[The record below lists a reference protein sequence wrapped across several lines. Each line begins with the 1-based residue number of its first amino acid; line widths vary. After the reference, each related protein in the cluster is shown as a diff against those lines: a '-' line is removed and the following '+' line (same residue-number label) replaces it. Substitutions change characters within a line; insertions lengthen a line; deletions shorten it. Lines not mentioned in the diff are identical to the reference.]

1 MAGPYQ
7 SDALAP
13 SLHPSVCP
21 NPVLLNGSASATPND
36 SDATSVVAS
45 SSCDSVGTSSV
56 GVQSVSCSAT
66 DNAGDPASASAG
78 YTVTYQFSDFA
89 SPLDGG
95 VLNVA
100 KPGQIIPLK
109 WLLTDANGAP
119 VTSLS
124 SVSVS
129 AVSLSCAVGTTQDQV
144 EGYATGASGLQNLG
158 DGYYQYNWK
167 TPKSY
172 AGSCKTL
179 RLDLE
184 EGSST
189 SPAYHTAAFKFT
201 K

>member
-1 MAGPYQ
+1 MGGVPRRAQSVFTQSTSTNGQAVSIPSDDVCDAAGNCVSLLAGPYQ

-89 SPLDGG
+89 SPIDGG

-100 KPGQIIPLK
+100 K
-109 WLLTDANGAP
+109 AAR
-119 VTSLS
+119 S
-124 SVSVS
+124 S
-129 AVSLSCAVGTTQDQV
+129 
-144 EGYATGASGLQNLG
+144 
-158 DGYYQYNWK
+158 
-167 TPKSY
+167 P
-172 AGSCKTL
+172 
-179 RLDLE
+179 
-184 EGSST
+184 
-189 SPAYHTAAFKFT
+189 
-201 K
+201 